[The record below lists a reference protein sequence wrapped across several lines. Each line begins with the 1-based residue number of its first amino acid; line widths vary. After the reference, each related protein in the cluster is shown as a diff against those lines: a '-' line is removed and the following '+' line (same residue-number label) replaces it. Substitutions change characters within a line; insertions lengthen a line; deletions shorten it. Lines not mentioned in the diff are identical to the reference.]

1 MAPRLTH
8 RPGACGVGRPQGC
21 QKGSETRL
29 RVPAIFD
36 SRFKRVERSQPLA
49 RKNFACAVG
58 QISGPSLRVLL
69 LQEGRCARHETLRR
83 DAVDATEA
91 MRRTPDLADGEV
103 VWSWRPDAGVQAC
116 ERRA

>member
-69 LQEGRCARHETLRR
+69 LQEGRIAIVTDVGGR
-83 DAVDATEA
+83 
-91 MRRTPDLADGEV
+91 MRWTCWRAPTKRANADGQG
-103 VWSWRPDAGVQAC
+103 VWS
-116 ERRA
+116 